1 MSTPIERIRDAY
13 PNLSRTQRRIAD
25 YILDAGDTCCFMSL
39 QELSEAAGVTPVTLL
54 NFCKK
59 IEYFSFSDFKKDL
72 QVYIQSVISPRHV
85 VKTDLGH
92 YQSHSD
98 ATFLTQAMEH
108 ELSLLTDTF
117 SCLNMDALIHAVNML
132 CQAREIY
139 LVGKGLSIPVI
150 ELFLARLDFLS
161 IPAKR
166 IPLDNLNLLP
176 NRLVK
181 AGPEDVF
188 VVFSFPNYSPV
199 LGKIAKNVKTVLNSS
214 LICITDKPT
223 APPACYADA
232 LLLCQT
238 SSLVFYNS
246 MTVPISVVTLLTS
259 LMAIKTSGQRACLEE
274 KLKQLENL
282 RQRTVPPE

>member
-108 ELSLLTDTF
+108 EVSLLTDTF

-139 LVGKGLSIPVI
+139 LVGKGLSISVI
-150 ELFLARLDFLS
+150 EFFLARLDFLS

-181 AGPEDVF
+181 ARHYGMCCPKER
-188 VVFSFPNYSPV
+188 
-199 LGKIAKNVKTVLNSS
+199 K
-214 LICITDKPT
+214 
-223 APPACYADA
+223 
-232 LLLCQT
+232 
-238 SSLVFYNS
+238 
-246 MTVPISVVTLLTS
+246 
-259 LMAIKTSGQRACLEE
+259 
-274 KLKQLENL
+274 
-282 RQRTVPPE
+282 